1 MKNIFQIFSILFIS
15 LFLFSCSDDDDNPSL
30 DQNPTED
37 LRLVKQMNAN
47 GHTIELYSDNS
58 QFLVGYNDVYIRIK
72 DASGSYVDN
81 FQVNNWMPKMNMAM
95 HSHACPYSQVTNTN
109 FNSMKKGYIVFTMP
123 SNETE
128 YWELTL
134 NYSISGQ
141 EFTANDTI
149 LVNSSGSRRRVMNF
163 TGSDETTYIVAYVN
177 PKNPKVAVNDMEA
190 LLFKKESMMSF
201 PLVENYTL
209 KLDPRMPGM
218 GNHSSP
224 NNRDLTFDAA
234 HHIYKG
240 KLSLTMTGYWK
251 LNLKVLDQNQ
261 NWVAGTDITDS
272 NESSTVYL
280 EIEF

>member
-1 MKNIFQIFSILFIS
+1 MKNISKIITILFLS
-15 LFLFSCSDDDDNPSL
+15 LFIFSCSDDDDNPAI
-30 DQNPTED
+30 DQNPTEN
-37 LRLVKQMNAN
+37 LHLVKQMNAN
-47 GHTIELYSDNS
+47 GHTIEFYSDFN

-72 DASGSYVDN
+72 DGSGAYIEN
-81 FQVNNWMPKMNMAM
+81 FEVNSWFPKMNMEM
-95 HSHACPYSQVTNTN
+95 HSHACPFSALANTN
-109 FNSMKKGYIVFTMP
+109 FNSMKKGYIVFTMA

-128 YWELTL
+128 YWELML
-134 NYSISGQ
+134 NYSIGGQQYSATDNIQVNMSG
-141 EFTANDTI
+141 N
-149 LVNSSGSRRRVMNF
+149 RRRLMNF
-163 TGSDETTYIVAYVN
+163 TGSDEIMYFVAYVN

-190 LLFKKESMMSF
+190 LLFKKETMMSF
-201 PLVENYTL
+201 PLVENYTI

-234 HHIYKG
+234 SKLYKG

-251 LNLKVLDQNQ
+251 LNLKILDQNQ
-261 NWVAGTDITDS
+261 AWVAGTDITDS